1 MNKIIE
7 ISNLHYSI
15 NNKKI
20 LDDINISFG
29 KGEFIGLIGPNG
41 AGKTTLLKSING
53 LNKLDAGDIKI
64 SGNHIIKMKDKE
76 LAKQIA
82 LMNQNTSISFG
93 FPCVDIVMMGRY
105 PYSRTLGGFTKED
118 SEVVNKYMNF
128 TDTIRFKERLIT
140 ELSGGERQR
149 VLFAKVLAQETD
161 VILLDEPTASLDI
174 THEEQ
179 IFKYSKELSEN
190 GKTVIAAVHDLRIAI
205 KYCSKLVLLDKGRI
219 IKEGIAEEVITEENL
234 EVAYGINS
242 QVYFNTVSNS
252 LDFFVR

>member
-7 ISNLHYSI
+7 ISSLHYSI

-53 LNKLDAGDIKI
+53 INELDAGDIKI
-64 SGNHIIKMKDKE
+64 AGKDIRKMKDKE
-76 LAKQIA
+76 LAKEVA
-82 LMNQNTSISFG
+82 LMNQNTSISFA
-93 FPCVDIVMMGRY
+93 FPCGEIVMMGRY
-105 PYSRTLGGFTKED
+105 PYSRTFGGFTKED
-118 SEVVNKYMNF
+118 SEIVNKYMNF
-128 TDTIRFKERLIT
+128 TDTINFKDRLIT
-140 ELSGGERQR
+140 QLSGGERQR

-179 IFKYSKELSEN
+179 IFKYSKELSDK

-205 KYCSKLVLLDKGRI
+205 KYCSKLVLLDKGGI
-219 IKEGIAEEVITEENL
+219 VKEGTAEEVITEENL
-234 EVAYGINS
+234 KTAYGINS